1 MAQTDPIIARSEAG
15 GKPVVRDGESTRRK
29 RGKPAKTPVEVR
41 RWPKGFGKMAP
52 RLSPRTHLIRGQLNG
67 RGKVY
72 CLVIYWYLKGR
83 DSEEE
88 TVQVMATVNR

>member
-29 RGKPAKTPVEVR
+29 RGKPAKTPVEVG

-52 RLSPRTHLIRGQLNG
+52 RLSPRTHLIWGQLNG

-72 CLVIYWYLKGR
+72 CLLSGDLLVLERTRFGGGNGPGYG
-83 DSEEE
+83 DS
-88 TVQVMATVNR
+88 